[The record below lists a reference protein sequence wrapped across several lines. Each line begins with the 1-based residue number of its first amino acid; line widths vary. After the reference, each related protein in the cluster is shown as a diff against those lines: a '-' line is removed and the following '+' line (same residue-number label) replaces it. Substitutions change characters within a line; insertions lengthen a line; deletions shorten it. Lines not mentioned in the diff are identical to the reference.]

1 MEKLE
6 ESETKVGF
14 LWYEHIY
21 KLDKGPET
29 QMHTLAKNIAGTSLV
44 YTKYFKMIEEGT
56 YYILEICSCTSH
68 VIVQIRKGKLSFEQL
83 NNIKYRALYGITI
96 TKLTQGVTADEEE
109 LMDEG
114 IRSLIPFMSWSIQKE
129 NPLLRLTVENCEL
142 SSIGVIIL
150 LDCLTNAKQLLD
162 VLSIAD
168 NHLGSPVAAA
178 LARFLGSHVRALN
191 ATDIGLGTV
200 GFQILEETLPTEV
213 ALSHINISVS
223 LGSAPAIADS
233 LAIRVGGQA
242 MSRFWKP
249 GSEKPSTLLVD
260 DEEGGVVFLPSSS
273 SVSSSGFG
281 YASLER
287 QRQRLPVYKYRKAIL
302 YLVERHA
309 TTIVVGETGSG
320 KSTQIPQ
327 YLKEAGWADG
337 GRLIG
342 CTQPRRL
349 AVQYFLLLYADVSP
363 SHLLLIIAFS
373 THLTIEQMVASRVAE
388 EVGVKLGEEVGYTIR
403 FEDQTNPGMTMI
415 KFLTDGVLIRE
426 MMEDPLLTKYSVIMV
441 DEAHERS
448 ISTDMLLGLLKKPC
462 QVKMRIA
469 YLTSHTIEIQKDFLN
484 NCHVTNTQ
492 SVVAMIHALVINLSI
507 LPYWRKNSL
516 LGSSDNLPSPEPAVL
531 SVEGK
536 GYTVEIHYVEE
547 PVSDYLQAT
556 VNTVLLIH
564 EKARFFM
571 QEPPGDI
578 LVFLTGQDDIEAAV
592 KLLNEEIQH
601 LGRHYLVGQREA
613 PDLSLVSDQLPPAIM
628 RGLEDLIFAPT
639 SKGKRKVVLSTNIAE
654 TSLTLEG
661 VVYVVDSGFSKQKC
675 YNPISDIESLVVA
688 PISKAS
694 ARQRAGR
701 AGRVRPGKCFRI
713 YTEEYY
719 LTEMQSEG
727 IPEMQ
732 RSNLVSC
739 IIQLKALGIDN
750 ILGFDWPASPSPEAM
765 IRALEVLFSLGILD
779 EDAKLT
785 VPIGF
790 QVAEIPLDPMI
801 SKMILSAND
810 FGCSDEI
817 LTIASFLSVQSV
829 WVSVRGVKKEFDEAK
844 LRFAAAEGDHV
855 TFLNIYKGF
864 HQSGKSSQ
872 WCYKNFLN
880 YQALKKVVDIR
891 GQLLRIVK
899 SFGIQ
904 LKSCDRDMQAVRKA
918 IIAGSF
924 TNACHLELTNGN
936 LSVSPGK
943 HSQGD

>member
-1 MEKLE
+1 
-6 ESETKVGF
+6 
-14 LWYEHIY
+14 
-21 KLDKGPET
+21 
-29 QMHTLAKNIAGTSLV
+29 
-44 YTKYFKMIEEGT
+44 
-56 YYILEICSCTSH
+56 
-68 VIVQIRKGKLSFEQL
+68 
-83 NNIKYRALYGITI
+83 
-96 TKLTQGVTADEEE
+96 
-109 LMDEG
+109 
-114 IRSLIPFMSWSIQKE
+114 
-129 NPLLRLTVENCEL
+129 
-142 SSIGVIIL
+142 
-150 LDCLTNAKQLLD
+150 
-162 VLSIAD
+162 
-168 NHLGSPVAAA
+168 
-178 LARFLGSHVRALN
+178 
-191 ATDIGLGTV
+191 
-200 GFQILEETLPTEV
+200 
-213 ALSHINISVS
+213 
-223 LGSAPAIADS
+223 
-233 LAIRVGGQA
+233 

-260 DEEGGVVFLPSSS
+260 DEEGGVVFLPSSATS
-273 SVSSSGFG
+273 ASSSGFG

-349 AVQYFLLLYADVSP
+349 AVQA
-363 SHLLLIIAFS
+363 
-373 THLTIEQMVASRVAE
+373 VASRVAE

-448 ISTDMLLGLLKKPC
+448 ISTDMLLGLLKKIQRRRPEL
-462 QVKMRIA
+462 RLIISSA
-469 YLTSHTIEIQKDFLN
+469 TIEARSMSTFFNIR
-484 NCHVTNTQ
+484 
-492 SVVAMIHALVINLSI
+492 
-507 LPYWRKNSL
+507 RKNSL
-516 LGSSDNLPSPEPAVL
+516 LGSFDDLPNPEPAIL

-547 PVSDYLQAT
+547 PVSDYLRAA

-564 EKARFFM
+564 EK
-571 QEPPGDI
+571 EPPGDI
-578 LVFLTGQDDIEAAV
+578 LVFLTGQDDIDAAV

-601 LGRHYLVGQREA
+601 LGRHYL
-613 PDLSLVSDQLPPAIM
+613 DLLILPLYSGLPRGDQ
-628 RGLEDLIFAPT
+628 DLIFAPT

-701 AGRVRPGKCFRI
+701 AGRVRPGKCFRL

-719 LTEMQSEG
+719 LNEMQSEG

-790 QVAEIPLDPMI
+790 QVAEIPL
-801 SKMILSAND
+801 
-810 FGCSDEI
+810 
-817 LTIASFLSVQSV
+817 SV

-880 YQALKKVVDIR
+880 YQALKKVVEIR

-899 SFGIQ
+899 GFGIP

-924 TNACHLELTNGN
+924 ANACHLEEYSQNGMYKMLRTSKEVYIHPSSVLFRVNPKWVVYQSLVSTDKHYMRNVIAIEPSWLTEAAPHFYQFRTPNPT
-936 LSVSPGK
+936 L
-943 HSQGD
+943 H

>member
-1 MEKLE
+1 
-6 ESETKVGF
+6 
-14 LWYEHIY
+14 
-21 KLDKGPET
+21 
-29 QMHTLAKNIAGTSLV
+29 
-44 YTKYFKMIEEGT
+44 
-56 YYILEICSCTSH
+56 
-68 VIVQIRKGKLSFEQL
+68 
-83 NNIKYRALYGITI
+83 
-96 TKLTQGVTADEEE
+96 
-109 LMDEG
+109 
-114 IRSLIPFMSWSIQKE
+114 
-129 NPLLRLTVENCEL
+129 
-142 SSIGVIIL
+142 
-150 LDCLTNAKQLLD
+150 
-162 VLSIAD
+162 
-168 NHLGSPVAAA
+168 
-178 LARFLGSHVRALN
+178 
-191 ATDIGLGTV
+191 
-200 GFQILEETLPTEV
+200 
-213 ALSHINISVS
+213 
-223 LGSAPAIADS
+223 
-233 LAIRVGGQA
+233 

-260 DEEGGVVFLPSSS
+260 DEEGGVVFLPSSNS
-273 SVSSSGFG
+273 SASSSGFG

-302 YLVERHA
+302 YLVERHT

-349 AVQYFLLLYADVSP
+349 AVQ
-363 SHLLLIIAFS
+363 
-373 THLTIEQMVASRVAE
+373 TVASRVAE

-448 ISTDMLLGLLKKPC
+448 ISTDMLLGLLKKIQRRRPEL
-462 QVKMRIA
+462 RLIISSA
-469 YLTSHTIEIQKDFLN
+469 TIEARSMSSFF
-484 NCHVTNTQ
+484 NTR
-492 SVVAMIHALVINLSI
+492 
-507 LPYWRKNSL
+507 RKNSL
-516 LGSSDNLPSPEPAVL
+516 LGSSDDLPSPEPAIL

-547 PVSDYLQAT
+547 PVSDYLQAA

-564 EKARFFM
+564 EK
-571 QEPPGDI
+571 EPPGDI

-601 LGRHYLVGQREA
+601 LGRHYL
-613 PDLSLVSDQLPPAIM
+613 DLLILPLYSGLPRGDQ
-628 RGLEDLIFAPT
+628 DLIFAPT

-701 AGRVRPGKCFRI
+701 AGRVRPGKCFRL

-719 LTEMQSEG
+719 LNEMQSEG

-785 VPIGF
+785 VPTGF
-790 QVAEIPLDPMI
+790 QVAEIPLDPLI
-801 SKMILSAND
+801 SKMILSANE

-904 LKSCDRDMQAVRKA
+904 LKSCDRDMQRQLERPLLLVHLLMHA
-918 IIAGSF
+918 IWRRNTAKTECIKRLGHLKKFIFIHLRFSLGFRVNPKWVVYQSLVSTDKHYMRNVIAIEPSW
-924 TNACHLELTNGN
+924 LTEAAPHFYQFRTLNPA
-936 LSVSPGK
+936 L
-943 HSQGD
+943 H

>member
-1 MEKLE
+1 
-6 ESETKVGF
+6 
-14 LWYEHIY
+14 
-21 KLDKGPET
+21 
-29 QMHTLAKNIAGTSLV
+29 
-44 YTKYFKMIEEGT
+44 
-56 YYILEICSCTSH
+56 
-68 VIVQIRKGKLSFEQL
+68 
-83 NNIKYRALYGITI
+83 
-96 TKLTQGVTADEEE
+96 
-109 LMDEG
+109 
-114 IRSLIPFMSWSIQKE
+114 
-129 NPLLRLTVENCEL
+129 
-142 SSIGVIIL
+142 
-150 LDCLTNAKQLLD
+150 
-162 VLSIAD
+162 
-168 NHLGSPVAAA
+168 
-178 LARFLGSHVRALN
+178 
-191 ATDIGLGTV
+191 
-200 GFQILEETLPTEV
+200 
-213 ALSHINISVS
+213 
-223 LGSAPAIADS
+223 
-233 LAIRVGGQA
+233 

-260 DEEGGVVFLPSSS
+260 DEEGGVVFLSSS
-273 SVSSSGFG
+273 ASSASSSGFG

-287 QRQRLPVYKYRKAIL
+287 QHQRLPVYKYRKAIL

-349 AVQYFLLLYADVSP
+349 AVQ
-363 SHLLLIIAFS
+363 
-373 THLTIEQMVASRVAE
+373 TVASRVAE

-448 ISTDMLLGLLKKPC
+448 ISTDMLLGLLKKIQRRRPEL
-462 QVKMRIA
+462 RLIISSA
-469 YLTSHTIEIQKDFLN
+469 TIEARSMSTFFNIR
-484 NCHVTNTQ
+484 
-492 SVVAMIHALVINLSI
+492 
-507 LPYWRKNSL
+507 RKNSL
-516 LGSSDNLPSPEPAVL
+516 LGSSDDMPNPEPAIL

-536 GYTVEIHYVEE
+536 GYTVEVHYIEE
-547 PVSDYLQAT
+547 PVSDYLLAA

-564 EKARFFM
+564 EK
-571 QEPPGDI
+571 EPPGDI
-578 LVFLTGQDDIEAAV
+578 LVFLTGQDDIDTAV
-592 KLLNEEIQH
+592 KLLNEEIQQ
-601 LGRHYLVGQREA
+601 RRKHYF
-613 PDLSLVSDQLPPAIM
+613 DLLILPLYSGLPRADQ
-628 RGLEDLIFAPT
+628 DLIFAPT
-639 SKGKRKVVLSTNIAE
+639 SKGKRKVVISTNIAE

-701 AGRVRPGKCFRI
+701 AGRVRPGKCFRL

-719 LTEMQSEG
+719 LNEMEPEG
-727 IPEMQ
+727 VPEMQ

-765 IRALEVLFSLGILD
+765 IRALEILYSLGILD

-801 SKMILSAND
+801 SKMLLSAND

-891 GQLLRIVK
+891 GQLLRLMK
-899 SFGIQ
+899 RFGIP

-924 TNACHLELTNGN
+924 ANACHLEEYSQNGMYKTIRTSQEVYIHPSSVLFRVNPKWVVYQSLVSTDKHYMRNVIAIEPSWLTEAAPHFYQYRTPNPALN
-936 LSVSPGK
+936 
-943 HSQGD
+943 